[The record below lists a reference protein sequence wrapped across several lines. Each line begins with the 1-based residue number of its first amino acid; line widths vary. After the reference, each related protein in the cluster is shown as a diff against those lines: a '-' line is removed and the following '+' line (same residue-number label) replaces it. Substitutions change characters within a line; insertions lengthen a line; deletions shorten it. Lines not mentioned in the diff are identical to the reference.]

1 MVVSENRIICI
12 VDTSLLLFG
21 TLILRDDIR
30 YVTSPKVYSEVYK
43 NRLKREVLNVYI
55 TTKRL
60 EVEDPEEEFLEEVL
74 NIAGKIGELEK
85 LSPADIDIL
94 ALAIK
99 YSREN
104 KVVVFTDDYSIQ
116 NILENLGIDY
126 IPIRRKIKYRVRRW
140 RYTCLKCGEK
150 FLSNIRICPV
160 CGGNIARSRYMS

>member
-1 MVVSENRIICI
+1 MEESGNRVICI

-21 TLILRDDIR
+21 TLIPRDDVR
-30 YVTSPKVYSEVYK
+30 YITTPKVYEEVYK
-43 NRLKREVLNVYI
+43 NHLKREISNVYI
-55 TTKRL
+55 ISRRL
-60 EVEDPEEEFLEEVL
+60 EIEEPEEEFLEKAWDLAE
-74 NIAGKIGELEK
+74 KIGELDK
-85 LSPADIDIL
+85 LSSADIEIL

-140 RYTCLKCGEK
+140 RYACIKCGEK
-150 FLSNIRICPV
+150 FLNNVRICLV
-160 CGGNIARSRYMS
+160 CGGNVARGRYPS